1 MEALFIECLLAS
13 MIDGILIGLQTAFT
27 PINLLM
33 VLAGCFAGTFIGML
47 PGLGPVSAIALM
59 IPVTYGLDPA
69 SGLILISGVYYG
81 AVFGGSTSAIL
92 INAPGVSG
100 AVATAFDGYPMAQ
113 SGNAGKALAI
123 AAYSSFAGG
132 TIGAI
137 LLLLCVPFLA
147 SVSLSFQSSEY
158 FALMVFGCTAVAA
171 FSGKGQVLKAVLM
184 TLVGL
189 MLATVGEDPS
199 GAQRLTFGNPELSD
213 GISFLLLSMA
223 TFALAEALSMILK
236 GRSKSND
243 SESKEM
249 ANVNFK
255 SLKLSRDEIKEIA
268 MPVGRSS
275 VLGFLVGVLPG
286 AGATIASFLGYGME
300 RNLASQEQKKR
311 FGKGSPIGL
320 AAPETANNAA
330 STGSFVPLLTLGI
343 PGSATTAIMLGALLS
358 YGVQPGPRLFIDNPA
373 VFWSVIVSMYL
384 GNIVLLILNLPLIP
398 YIAKI
403 LQVPRQFL
411 TPIILFLSLMG
422 VYLVSFNTAELSIML
437 VIGVVAL
444 AFRILDY
451 PLAPMLLGFILGGM
465 LEDNLRRALL
475 IWDGSYDFL
484 WQRPITATI
493 MIVTV
498 IVLLT
503 PIVNTTVNRVAATR

>member
-1 MEALFIECLLAS
+1 

-147 SVSLSFQSSEY
+147 CVSLSFQSSEY

-243 SESKEM
+243 NESKEM

-444 AFRILDY
+444 VFRILDY

-493 MIVTV
+493 MMVTV

-503 PIVNTTVNRVAATR
+503 PIINTIVNRLEATR

>member
-1 MEALFIECLLAS
+1 ML
-13 MIDGILIGLQTAFT
+13 DGILIGLETAFT

-113 SGNAGKALAI
+113 NGNAGKALAV

-147 SVSLSFQSSEY
+147 NVSLSFQSSEY

-189 MLATVGEDPS
+189 MLATVGEDSS
-199 GAQRLTFGNPELSD
+199 GAQRLTFGNAELSD

-223 TFALAEALSMILK
+223 TFALAEALSMVLK
-236 GRSKSND
+236 GESKSKDN
-243 SESKEM
+243 ESKEM
-249 ANVNFK
+249 TKVSFQ
-255 SLKLSRDEIKEIA
+255 SLKLSRDEVTEIA
-268 MPVGRSS
+268 IPVGRSS
-275 VLGFLVGVLPG
+275 FLGFLVGVLPG

-300 RNLASQEQKKR
+300 RNLASEEQKKQ
-311 FGKGSPIGL
+311 FGKGSAIGL

-422 VYLVSFNTAELSIML
+422 VYLVSFNSAELSIML
-437 VIGVVAL
+437 VIGVIAL
-444 AFRILDY
+444 VFRILDY

-484 WQRPITATI
+484 WQRPITAII
-493 MIVTV
+493 MMVTV

-503 PIVNTTVNRVAATR
+503 PMFSEIFKRASGNR

>member
-1 MEALFIECLLAS
+1 

-493 MIVTV
+493 MMVTV

-503 PIVNTTVNRVAATR
+503 PIVNTIVNRVAATR

>member
-1 MEALFIECLLAS
+1 

-243 SESKEM
+243 NESKEM

-444 AFRILDY
+444 VFRILDY

-493 MIVTV
+493 MMVTV

-503 PIVNTTVNRVAATR
+503 PIINTIVNRLEATR

>member
-1 MEALFIECLLAS
+1 
-13 MIDGILIGLQTAFT
+13 
-27 PINLLM
+27 M

-113 SGNAGKALAI
+113 NGNAGKALAV

-147 SVSLSFQSSEY
+147 NVSLSFQSSEY

-189 MLATVGEDPS
+189 MLATVGEDSS
-199 GAQRLTFGNPELSD
+199 GAQRLTFGNAELSD

-223 TFALAEALSMILK
+223 TFALAEALSMVLK
-236 GRSKSND
+236 GESKSKDN
-243 SESKEM
+243 ESKEM
-249 ANVNFK
+249 TKVSFQ
-255 SLKLSRDEIKEIA
+255 SLKLSRDEVTEIA
-268 MPVGRSS
+268 IPVGRSS
-275 VLGFLVGVLPG
+275 FLGFLVGVLPG

-300 RNLASQEQKKR
+300 RNLASEEQKKQ
-311 FGKGSPIGL
+311 FGKGSAIGL

-422 VYLVSFNTAELSIML
+422 VYLVSFNSAELSIML
-437 VIGVVAL
+437 VIGVIAL
-444 AFRILDY
+444 VFRILDY

-484 WQRPITATI
+484 WQRPITAII
-493 MIVTV
+493 MMVTV

-503 PIVNTTVNRVAATR
+503 PMFSEIFKRASGNR

>member
-1 MEALFIECLLAS
+1 

-59 IPVTYGLDPA
+59 IPVTYGFDPA

-199 GAQRLTFGNPELSD
+199 GAQRLTFGNAELSD

-223 TFALAEALSMILK
+223 TFALAEALSMVLK
-236 GRSKSND
+236 GESKSKDN
-243 SESKEM
+243 ESKEM
-249 ANVNFK
+249 TKVSFQ
-255 SLKLSRDEIKEIA
+255 SLKLSRDEVTEIA
-268 MPVGRSS
+268 IPVGRSS
-275 VLGFLVGVLPG
+275 FLGFLVGVLPG

-300 RNLASQEQKKR
+300 RNLASEEQKKQ
-311 FGKGSPIGL
+311 FGKGSAIGL

-422 VYLVSFNTAELSIML
+422 VYLVSFNSAELSIML
-437 VIGVVAL
+437 VIGVIAL
-444 AFRILDY
+444 VFRILDY

-484 WQRPITATI
+484 WQRPITAII
-493 MIVTV
+493 MMVTV

-503 PIVNTTVNRVAATR
+503 PMFSEIFKRASGNR

>member
-1 MEALFIECLLAS
+1 ML
-13 MIDGILIGLQTAFT
+13 DGILIGLETAFT

-113 SGNAGKALAI
+113 NGNAGKALAV

-147 SVSLSFQSSEY
+147 NVSLSFQSSEY

-189 MLATVGEDPS
+189 MLATVGEDSS
-199 GAQRLTFGNPELSD
+199 GAQRLTFGNAELSD

-223 TFALAEALSMILK
+223 TFALAEALSMVLK
-236 GRSKSND
+236 GESKSKDN
-243 SESKEM
+243 ESKEM
-249 ANVNFK
+249 TKVSFQ
-255 SLKLSRDEIKEIA
+255 SLKLSRDEVTEIA
-268 MPVGRSS
+268 IPVGRSS
-275 VLGFLVGVLPG
+275 FLGFLVGVLPG

-300 RNLASQEQKKR
+300 RNLASEEQKKQ
-311 FGKGSPIGL
+311 FGKGSAIGL

-422 VYLVSFNTAELSIML
+422 VYLVSFNSAELSIML
-437 VIGVVAL
+437 VIGVIAL
-444 AFRILDY
+444 VFRILDY

-484 WQRPITATI
+484 LQRPITAII
-493 MIVTV
+493 MMVTV

-503 PIVNTTVNRVAATR
+503 PMFSEIFKRASGNR

>member
-1 MEALFIECLLAS
+1 

-33 VLAGCFAGTFIGML
+33 VIAGCFAGTFIGML

-100 AVATAFDGYPMAQ
+100 AVATAFDGYPMAK

-199 GAQRLTFGNPELSD
+199 GAQRLTFGNAELSD

-223 TFALAEALSMILK
+223 TFALAEALSMVLK
-236 GRSKSND
+236 GESKSNNN
-243 SESKEM
+243 ESKET
-249 ANVNFK
+249 AKVSFQ
-255 SLKLSRDEIKEIA
+255 SLKLSRDEVTEIA

-275 VLGFLVGVLPG
+275 LLGFLVGVLPG

-300 RNLASQEQKKR
+300 RNLASEEQKKQ

-422 VYLVSFNTAELSIML
+422 VYLVSFNSAELSIML
-437 VIGVVAL
+437 VIGVIAL
-444 AFRILDY
+444 VFRILDY

-493 MIVTV
+493 MMVTV

-503 PIVNTTVNRVAATR
+503 PVFSEKFKRASGKR

>member
-1 MEALFIECLLAS
+1 

-59 IPVTYGLDPA
+59 IPVTYGFDPA

-189 MLATVGEDPS
+189 MLATVGEDSS
-199 GAQRLTFGNPELSD
+199 GAQRLTFGNAELSD

-223 TFALAEALSMILK
+223 TFALAEALSMVLK
-236 GRSKSND
+236 GESKSKDN
-243 SESKEM
+243 ESKEM
-249 ANVNFK
+249 TKVSFQ
-255 SLKLSRDEIKEIA
+255 SLKLSRDEVTEIA
-268 MPVGRSS
+268 IPVGRSS
-275 VLGFLVGVLPG
+275 FLGFLVGVLPG

-300 RNLASQEQKKR
+300 RNLASEEQKKQ
-311 FGKGSPIGL
+311 FGKGSAIGL

-422 VYLVSFNTAELSIML
+422 VYLVSFNSAELSIML
-437 VIGVVAL
+437 VIGVIAL
-444 AFRILDY
+444 VFRILDY

-493 MIVTV
+493 MMVTV

-503 PIVNTTVNRVAATR
+503 PVFSAIFKRASATR

>member
-1 MEALFIECLLAS
+1 MLE
-13 MIDGILIGLQTAFT
+13 GILIGLSTAFT
-27 PINLLM
+27 PINLMM
-33 VLAGCFAGTFIGML
+33 VLIGCFAGTFIGML

-59 IPVTYGLDPA
+59 IPITYGLDPA
-69 SGLILISGVYYG
+69 SGLILIAGVYYG

-113 SGNAGKALAI
+113 SGHAGKALAI

-132 TIGAI
+132 TIGAV
-137 LLLLCVPFLA
+137 LLLLFVPFLA
-147 SVSLSFQSSEY
+147 SISLSFQSSEY

-171 FSGKGQVLKAVLM
+171 FSGEGQVLKAILM

-189 MLATVGEDPS
+189 MLATIGEDPS
-199 GAQRLTFGNPELSD
+199 GAQRLTFGNPDLSD

-223 TFALAEALSMILK
+223 TFALAEALCVVLK
-236 GRSKSND
+236 GKSKSNQN
-243 SESKEM
+243 ESQQLAK
-249 ANVNFK
+249 VNFN
-255 SLKLSRDEIKEIA
+255 SLKLTRREVNEIA
-268 MPVGRSS
+268 APVGRSS
-275 VLGFLVGVLPG
+275 LLGFMVGILPG

-300 RNLASQEQKKR
+300 RNLASDDQKKQ
-311 FGKGSPIGL
+311 FGKGSAIGL

-358 YGVQPGPRLFIDNPA
+358 YGVQPGPRLFIDNPT
-373 VFWSVIVSMYL
+373 VFWSVIVSMYV
-384 GNIVLLILNLPLIP
+384 GNVILLVLNLPLIP
-398 YIAKI
+398 YIARL
-403 LQVPRQFL
+403 LQVPGQFL

-422 VYLVSFNTAELSIML
+422 VYLVSFNPAELSIML
-437 VIGVVAL
+437 VVGVVAL
-444 AFRILDY
+444 MFRILDY

-475 IWDGSYDFL
+475 IWDGTYDFL
-484 WQRPITATI
+484 WQRPITASI
-493 MIVTV
+493 LLVTV
-498 IVLLT
+498 ATLLIPSFMT
-503 PIVNTTVNRVAATR
+503 LYKRIAGQVSQ